1 MVVLLMDGRGKS
13 QEAESE
19 VGGELSSF
27 SLEVFRLA
35 LDIHF

>member
-19 VGGELSSF
+19 VGGELSYYIIASG
-27 SLEVFRLA
+27 S
-35 LDIHF
+35 